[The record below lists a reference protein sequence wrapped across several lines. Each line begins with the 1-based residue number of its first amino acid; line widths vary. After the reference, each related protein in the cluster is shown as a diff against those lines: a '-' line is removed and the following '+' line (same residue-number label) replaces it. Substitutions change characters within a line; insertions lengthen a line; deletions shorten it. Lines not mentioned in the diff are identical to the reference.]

1 MKPGI
6 VIGLMSGT
14 SVDGIDACLV
24 KIYPDFSFEIIDSLV
39 WNYPENIRQNIF
51 KIFENKTSVE
61 EICWMNFII
70 GEYFA
75 QAALEVIKKAGITPK
90 EVDLIGSH
98 GQTIYHKPVD
108 EYINGLNKKST
119 FQIGE
124 SAIIAERTGITTVS
138 DFRPADI
145 AAGGQGA
152 PLVCFADEILFAKR
166 ELKSRKKN
174 DEFSLEALTHSH
186 APLRAIQNIGGMANV
201 TVISPDKDTFAF
213 DTGPGNVMIDYCARK
228 FFNQEYD
235 KDGLLA
241 AQGEIDENWLNYLL
255 EEKYYSLKPPKTT
268 GRELFSPEYIEKMLL
283 KAPKNPYN
291 VMATITALT
300 AKTIFNAYDQ
310 FIFPKQK
317 IDELILGG
325 GGAYN
330 PELVKML
337 KKYFCEA
344 GMKAQNGCDEQA
356 MQGCNS
362 FFCEAGVKILSHK
375 DFGISDKF
383 KEALAFAFLAYTTFY
398 KIPNNVPSCTG
409 AKHKKILGKIS
420 YA

>member
-1 MKPGI
+1 MTEIVKPKI

-14 SVDGIDACLV
+14 SVDGIDACLA
-24 KIYPDFSFEIIDSLV
+24 KINPDLSFEIIDSLV
-39 WNYPENIRQNIF
+39 WDYPENIRQNIF
-51 KIFENKTSVE
+51 KIFENKASLE

-75 QAALEVIKKAGITPK
+75 QAALELTKKAGITPK

-98 GQTIYHKPVD
+98 GQTVYHKPVD

-119 FQIGE
+119 LQIGE
-124 SAIIAERTGITTVS
+124 SAIIAERTGITTIS

-152 PLVCFADEILFAKR
+152 PLVCFADEIIF
-166 ELKSRKKN
+166 KS
-174 DEFSLEALTHSH
+174 STVT
-186 APLRAIQNIGGMANV
+186 RAIQNIGGMANV
-201 TVISPDKDTFAF
+201 TVVNPEMDTFAF
-213 DTGPGNVMIDYCARK
+213 DTGPGNVMIDYCAKK
-228 FFNQEYD
+228 FFIQEYD

-241 AQGEIDENWLNYLL
+241 EQGEIDENWLIYLL
-255 EEKYYSLKPPKTT
+255 EEKYYSKTPPKTT

-291 VMATITALT
+291 IMATITALT

-310 FIFPKQK
+310 FVFPKTK

-330 PELVKML
+330 PELIKML
-337 KKYFCEA
+337 KKDFC
-344 GMKAQNGCDEQA
+344 D
-356 MQGCNS
+356 S
-362 FFCEAGVKILSHK
+362 TKILSHK

-383 KEALAFAFLAYTTFY
+383 KEALAFALLAYTTFY
-398 KIPNNVPSCTG
+398 KIPNNIPSCTG

-420 YA
+420 YQ